1 MAKRTLLTTD
11 SGMLIADNQNSITA
25 GPRGPLLMQ
34 DFHLLEKLA
43 HQNRERIPERT
54 VHAKGSAAYGTLTI
68 INDISNYT
76 KARLLQRGKKTEAF
90 LRFSTVA
97 GERGAADAE
106 RDVRGFALR
115 FYTEEGNWDMVGNNT
130 PIFFV

>member
-1 MAKRTLLTTD
+1 MHHVRGQASVTARRAMAERPTLTTAT
-11 SGMLIADNQNSITA
+11 GMPVADNQNTTTA
-25 GPRGPLLMQ
+25 GPRGPVLMQ

-54 VHAKGSAAYGTLTI
+54 VHAKGSAAYGTLTVTK
-68 INDISNYT
+68 DVTRYT
-76 KARLLQRGKKTEAF
+76 KVKALSQIGKKTEAF

-106 RDVRGFALR
+106 RDVRG
-115 FYTEEGNWDMVGNNT
+115 
-130 PIFFV
+130 

>member
-1 MAKRTLLTTD
+1 MGKRPPLTTA
-11 SGMLIADNQNSITA
+11 SGMPVADNQNTITA
-25 GPRGPLLMQ
+25 GTRGPVLMQ

-54 VHAKGSAAYGTLTI
+54 VHAKGSGAYGTLTVTK
-68 INDISNYT
+68 DVTKYT
-76 KARLLQRGKKTEAF
+76 RAAALSKVGKKTEAF

-115 FYTEEGNWDMVGNNT
+115 FYTEE
-130 PIFFV
+130 